1 MKAPTSRAEHWVE
14 SCNCALMEAGEDM
27 EGGRAS
33 WDRESLCFGL
43 DPVLDPLQYSGHSH
57 VVPRKLRLRARKPLA
72 QGHRARQGYQDVI
85 HVPYHSTFQ
94 SVQFS
99 SFFVC
104 LFCRVLFV
112 LFFTVFRVGQT
123 FPLSVP
129 VHFHTPKKELQTHS
143 SHHPHAPSQPLELR
157 ISCLFPC
164 ICPFWTFLVNGIPHR
179 VAFWVARYMLLKA
192 LSRTTS
198 WGLLPRARGPQK

>member
-1 MKAPTSRAEHWVE
+1 MLDCPLGGGLGQREGSPELLKAPTSRAEHWVE

-104 LFCRVLFV
+104 FVGFCLFCFLLCSELDRHSHSLFQCIFIPPKRNSRPIAV
-112 LFFTVFRVGQT
+112 TIPMLPPSPWNYESAVCFHAFAHSG
-123 FPLSVP
+123 
-129 VHFHTPKKELQTHS
+129 HFL
-143 SHHPHAPSQPLELR
+143 
-157 ISCLFPC
+157 
-164 ICPFWTFLVNGIPHR
+164 
-179 VAFWVARYMLLKA
+179 
-192 LSRTTS
+192 
-198 WGLLPRARGPQK
+198 